1 MRELKYCVNLPVI
14 KAKNS
19 GNMDTRNNNPENNN
33 NYKHQGQD
41 QIPANTNY
49 GKYQQPPK
57 KKPPV
62 VLIILVILLALGSG
76 YLGWLYYTQVEE
88 SEMVQEVLENQ
99 KNQLTNELNNMVVE
113 YENLKTT
120 SDSMNMKLEAQ
131 QDKIKRLLSINA
143 SNVQKIQLYQKEL
156 KTLRE
161 VMKSYIVQ
169 IDSLNQRN
177 LQLTAENLEVRT
189 KLKEAETTTQ
199 ELETQKSELTS
210 KVTLASVL
218 SAKDIKA
225 VGLNKR
231 SKERDK
237 VKRIEKLRVCFT
249 IRENAIVQPG
259 PRDVFLR
266 VIRPDGV
273 TLTSTEE
280 NLFKAGDEMLVF
292 SAKREVMY
300 ENEDVDMCI
309 YWDNNGQLI
318 EGTYTVELYADDN
331 LIGTTMMVLE

>member
-1 MRELKYCVNLPVI
+1 
-14 KAKNS
+14 
-19 GNMDTRNNNPENNN
+19 MDTSNNKPENNN
-33 NYKHQGQD
+33 NYKPQGQD
-41 QIPANTNY
+41 QVPDKTNY
-49 GKYQQPPK
+49 GKYHEPPK
-57 KKPPV
+57 KKPPL
-62 VLIILVILLALGSG
+62 VLIILVVLLALGSA
-76 YLGWLYYTQVEE
+76 YLGWLYYNQVEE
-88 SEMVQEVLENQ
+88 SEMVQEVLETQ

-113 YENLKTT
+113 YENLKTS
-120 SDSMNMKLEAQ
+120 SDSMNTKLEAQ
-131 QDKIKRLLSINA
+131 QDKIKRLLTINA

-189 KLKEAETTTQ
+189 KLKKAETTTE

-231 SKERDK
+231 SKERDR

-249 IRENAIVQPG
+249 LRENAIVEPG
-259 PRDVFLR
+259 PREVHLR

-273 TLTSTEE
+273 TLTTSEA
-280 NLFKAGDEMLVF
+280 NLFKSRDEMLVY
-292 SAKREVMY
+292 SAKREVLY

-318 EGTYTVELYADDN
+318 EGTYTVELFADNN
-331 LIGTTMMVLE
+331 LIGATMMVLE